1 LTTLSELADL
11 VKGKIVGDPTMVITG
26 VSEIQNG
33 RESTI
38 TFLGNLKYKKYL
50 PTTGASAV
58 VVPEASLL
66 DNKPGI
72 VHHNPQLAIA
82 KILGEFTPKLQYTS
96 GVNETA
102 YVDSKAKIGKNV
114 TIGPFSVIEAGVIIG
129 DDSNIGS
136 HTVIDQKTSIGK
148 NCKIFSNIHIY
159 HGTNIGD
166 NAIIHSGTVIGSDGF
181 GFVTDQDINHKIPQ
195 NGYVII
201 GNDVEIGA
209 NCAIDRGTIGDT
221 IIEDQCKLDNHVH
234 LAHNVRLGKGCLLT
248 AAVTIA
254 GSVEVGEF
262 CIFAGHVGVAPHV
275 KIGARSVLAAKTG
288 VSKSLTG
295 GKVYAGMPAR
305 EIREQHKREAVYLE
319 VVKIKKRLKIL
330 EKRLTQTVNKEP
342 LVHLYHALVLGCI
355 QALRVP
361 LLLNLRLRTMV
372 SNFQERTLLVV
383 LK

>member
-1 LTTLSELADL
+1 MTTLSKLADL

-58 VVPEASLL
+58 VVPEESLL

-319 VVKIKKRLKIL
+319 VIRIQKIL
-330 EKRLTQTVNKEP
+330 KKLENK
-342 LVHLYHALVLGCI
+342 
-355 QALRVP
+355 
-361 LLLNLRLRTMV
+361 
-372 SNFQERTLLVV
+372 
-383 LK
+383 

>member
-1 LTTLSELADL
+1 MTTLSELADL

-38 TFLGNLKYKKYL
+38 TFLSNLKYKKYL

-82 KILGEFTPKLQYTS
+82 KILGEFTPKLRYTS

-319 VVKIKKRLKIL
+319 VVRIQKIL
-330 EKRLTQTVNKEP
+330 KKLEN
-342 LVHLYHALVLGCI
+342 
-355 QALRVP
+355 
-361 LLLNLRLRTMV
+361 ND
-372 SNFQERTLLVV
+372 
-383 LK
+383 

>member
-38 TFLGNLKYKKYL
+38 TFLSNLKYKKYL

-58 VVPEASLL
+58 VVPEESLL
-66 DNKPGI
+66 DNKSGI

-96 GVNETA
+96 GVNDTA
-102 YVDSKAKIGKNV
+102 YVDSKVKIGKNV

-201 GNDVEIGA
+201 GNNVEIGA

-234 LAHNVRLGKGCLLT
+234 LAHNVCLGKGCLLT

-319 VVKIKKRLKIL
+319 VIRIQKRLKRL
-330 EKRLTQTVNKEP
+330 END
-342 LVHLYHALVLGCI
+342 
-355 QALRVP
+355 
-361 LLLNLRLRTMV
+361 
-372 SNFQERTLLVV
+372 
-383 LK
+383 

>member
-1 LTTLSELADL
+1 MTTLSELADL

-319 VVKIKKRLKIL
+319 VVRIQKRLKIL
-330 EKRLTQTVNKEP
+330 EK
-342 LVHLYHALVLGCI
+342 
-355 QALRVP
+355 
-361 LLLNLRLRTMV
+361 
-372 SNFQERTLLVV
+372 
-383 LK
+383 

>member
-1 LTTLSELADL
+1 LTTLSELSDL

-38 TFLGNLKYKKYL
+38 TFLGNLKYKKYV

-82 KILGEFTPKLQYTS
+82 KILGEFTPKLRYTS

-136 HTVIDQKTSIGK
+136 HTVIDQKTCIGK

-201 GNDVEIGA
+201 GNNVEIGA

-319 VVKIKKRLKIL
+319 VVRIKKRLKIL
-330 EKRLTQTVNKEP
+330 EK
-342 LVHLYHALVLGCI
+342 
-355 QALRVP
+355 
-361 LLLNLRLRTMV
+361 
-372 SNFQERTLLVV
+372 
-383 LK
+383 

>member
-1 LTTLSELADL
+1 MTTLSELSDL

-38 TFLGNLKYKKYL
+38 TFLSNSKYKKYL
-50 PTTGASAV
+50 PSTGASAV
-58 VVPEASLL
+58 VVSKASLL

-82 KILGEFTPKLQYTS
+82 KILGEFTPKLQYTR

-181 GFVTDQDINHKIPQ
+181 GFVTDKDINHKIPQ

-201 GNDVEIGA
+201 GNNVEIGA

-319 VVKIKKRLKIL
+319 VVRIQKRLKRL
-330 EKRLTQTVNKEP
+330 EK
-342 LVHLYHALVLGCI
+342 
-355 QALRVP
+355 
-361 LLLNLRLRTMV
+361 
-372 SNFQERTLLVV
+372 
-383 LK
+383 

>member
-1 LTTLSELADL
+1 MTTLSKLADL

-38 TFLGNLKYKKYL
+38 TFLGNIKYKKYL

-58 VVPEASLL
+58 VVPEESLL

-82 KILGEFTPKLQYTS
+82 KILGEFTSKLRYTS

-136 HTVIDQKTSIGK
+136 HTVIGQKTSIGK

-319 VVKIKKRLKIL
+319 VIRIQKIL
-330 EKRLTQTVNKEP
+330 KKLENK
-342 LVHLYHALVLGCI
+342 
-355 QALRVP
+355 
-361 LLLNLRLRTMV
+361 
-372 SNFQERTLLVV
+372 
-383 LK
+383 

>member
-1 LTTLSELADL
+1 LTTLTELADL
-11 VKGKIVGDPTMVITG
+11 VKGKIVGDPTIVITG

-38 TFLGNLKYKKYL
+38 TFLGNLKYKKFL
-50 PTTGASAV
+50 LTTGASAV
-58 VVPEASLL
+58 VVTEASLL
-66 DNKPGI
+66 GNKPGI

-82 KILGEFTPKLQYTS
+82 KILGEFTPDLQYTS

-114 TIGPFSVIEAGVIIG
+114 TIGAFSVIETGVIIG
-129 DDSNIGS
+129 DNSNIGS
-136 HTVIDQKTSIGK
+136 HTIIGQKASIGK
-148 NCKIFSNIHIY
+148 NCNIFSNIHIY
-159 HGTNIGD
+159 YGTNIGD

-181 GFVTDQDINHKIPQ
+181 GFVTDEDINYKIPQ
-195 NGYVII
+195 NGNVII
-201 GNDVEIGA
+201 GNNVEIGA

-305 EIREQHKREAVYLE
+305 EIREQHKREAVYSE
-319 VVKIKKRLKIL
+319 VARILKRLKKL
-330 EKRLTQTVNKEP
+330 EK
-342 LVHLYHALVLGCI
+342 
-355 QALRVP
+355 
-361 LLLNLRLRTMV
+361 
-372 SNFQERTLLVV
+372 
-383 LK
+383 

>member
-1 LTTLSELADL
+1 MTTLSELADL
-11 VKGKIVGDPTMVITG
+11 VKGELIGDPNIVITG

-38 TFLGNLKYKKYL
+38 TFLGNSKYKKYL
-50 PTTGASAV
+50 QTTEASAV
-58 VVPEASLL
+58 VVSEESLL
-66 DNKPGI
+66 NNKSGI

-82 KILGEFTPKLQYTS
+82 KILGEFQPELQFPS
-96 GVNETA
+96 GVNETT
-102 YVDSKAKIGKNV
+102 YIDSKAKIGKNV
-114 TIGPFSVIEAGVIIG
+114 TIGAFSVIEAGVIIE
-129 DDSNIGS
+129 DNSNIGS
-136 HTVIDQKTSIGK
+136 QTVIGQKSSIGK
-148 NCKIFSNIHIY
+148 NSNIFSNIHIY
-159 HGTNIGD
+159 HGTSIGN

-195 NGYVII
+195 NGNVII
-201 GNDVEIGA
+201 GNNVEIGA

-288 VSKSLTG
+288 VSKSLSG

-305 EIREQHKREAVYLE
+305 EIREQHKREAVYSE
-319 VVKIKKRLKIL
+319 VARISKRLKKL
-330 EKRLTQTVNKEP
+330 EE
-342 LVHLYHALVLGCI
+342 
-355 QALRVP
+355 
-361 LLLNLRLRTMV
+361 
-372 SNFQERTLLVV
+372 
-383 LK
+383 

>member
-1 LTTLSELADL
+1 MITLSELSDL

-82 KILGEFTPKLQYTS
+82 KILGEFTPKLQYTN

-159 HGTNIGD
+159 HGTDIGD

-319 VVKIKKRLKIL
+319 VVRIQKRLKIL
-330 EKRLTQTVNKEP
+330 EK
-342 LVHLYHALVLGCI
+342 
-355 QALRVP
+355 
-361 LLLNLRLRTMV
+361 
-372 SNFQERTLLVV
+372 
-383 LK
+383 

>member
-1 LTTLSELADL
+1 MTTLSELSDL

-26 VSEIQNG
+26 VSEIKNG

-50 PTTGASAV
+50 PTTSASAV
-58 VVPEASLL
+58 VVSEASLL

-72 VHHNPQLAIA
+72 IHHNPQLAIA

-96 GVNETA
+96 GVNENA

-159 HGTNIGD
+159 HGTNIGN
-166 NAIIHSGTVIGSDGF
+166 NAIIQSGTVIGSDGF
-181 GFVTDQDINHKIPQ
+181 GFVTDKDINHKIPQ
-195 NGYVII
+195 NGNVII

-209 NCAIDRGTIGDT
+209 NSAIDRGTIGDT
-221 IIEDQCKLDNHVH
+221 VIEDQCKLDNHVH

-288 VSKSLTG
+288 VSKSLIG

-319 VVKIKKRLKIL
+319 VVRIQKRLKRL
-330 EKRLTQTVNKEP
+330 EK
-342 LVHLYHALVLGCI
+342 
-355 QALRVP
+355 
-361 LLLNLRLRTMV
+361 
-372 SNFQERTLLVV
+372 
-383 LK
+383 

>member
-1 LTTLSELADL
+1 LTTLSELSDL

-50 PTTGASAV
+50 PTTSASAV

-129 DDSNIGS
+129 DHSNIGS

-319 VVKIKKRLKIL
+319 VIRIQKIL
-330 EKRLTQTVNKEP
+330 KKLENK
-342 LVHLYHALVLGCI
+342 
-355 QALRVP
+355 
-361 LLLNLRLRTMV
+361 
-372 SNFQERTLLVV
+372 
-383 LK
+383 

>member
-1 LTTLSELADL
+1 MTTLSELSDL

-38 TFLGNLKYKKYL
+38 TFLSNLKYKKYL

-209 NCAIDRGTIGDT
+209 NCAVDRGTIGDT

-319 VVKIKKRLKIL
+319 VVKIQKRLKRL
-330 EKRLTQTVNKEP
+330 EK
-342 LVHLYHALVLGCI
+342 
-355 QALRVP
+355 
-361 LLLNLRLRTMV
+361 
-372 SNFQERTLLVV
+372 
-383 LK
+383 

>member
-1 LTTLSELADL
+1 MTTLSELSDL

-26 VSEIQNG
+26 VSEIKNG

-72 VHHNPQLAIA
+72 IHHNPQLAIA
-82 KILGEFTPKLQYTS
+82 KILGEFTPKLLYTR

-102 YVDSKAKIGKNV
+102 YIDSKAKIGKNV

-136 HTVIDQKTSIGK
+136 HTVIDQKTTIGK

-209 NCAIDRGTIGDT
+209 NCAIDRGTIGNT
-221 IIEDQCKLDNHVH
+221 IIENQCKLDNHVH

-295 GKVYAGMPAR
+295 GKIYAGMPAR

-319 VVKIKKRLKIL
+319 VVRIQKRLKKL
-330 EKRLTQTVNKEP
+330 EK
-342 LVHLYHALVLGCI
+342 
-355 QALRVP
+355 
-361 LLLNLRLRTMV
+361 
-372 SNFQERTLLVV
+372 
-383 LK
+383 

>member
-1 LTTLSELADL
+1 MKTLTELSDL
-11 VKGKIVGDPTMVITG
+11 VKGQIVGDPTIVITG

-38 TFLGNLKYKKYL
+38 TFLGNLKYKKFL
-50 PTTGASAV
+50 LTTGASAV
-58 VVPEASLL
+58 VVTEASLL
-66 DNKPGI
+66 GNKPGI

-82 KILGEFTPKLQYTS
+82 KILGEFTPDLQYTS

-114 TIGPFSVIEAGVIIG
+114 TIGAFSVIETGVIIG
-129 DDSNIGS
+129 DNSNIGS
-136 HTVIDQKTSIGK
+136 HTIIGQKASIGK
-148 NCKIFSNIHIY
+148 NCNIFSNIHIY
-159 HGTNIGD
+159 YGTNIGD

-181 GFVTDQDINHKIPQ
+181 GFVTDEDINYKIPQ
-195 NGYVII
+195 NGNVII
-201 GNDVEIGA
+201 GNNVEIGA

-319 VVKIKKRLKIL
+319 VVRIQKRLKKL
-330 EKRLTQTVNKEP
+330 EK
-342 LVHLYHALVLGCI
+342 
-355 QALRVP
+355 
-361 LLLNLRLRTMV
+361 
-372 SNFQERTLLVV
+372 
-383 LK
+383 

>member
-1 LTTLSELADL
+1 MTTLSELSDL

-38 TFLGNLKYKKYL
+38 TFLSNSKYKKYL
-50 PTTGASAV
+50 PSTGASAV
-58 VVPEASLL
+58 VVSKASLL

-82 KILGEFTPKLQYTS
+82 KILGEFTPKLLYTR

-181 GFVTDQDINHKIPQ
+181 GFVTDKDINHKIPQ

-201 GNDVEIGA
+201 GNNVEIGA

-319 VVKIKKRLKIL
+319 VVRIQKRLKRL
-330 EKRLTQTVNKEP
+330 EK
-342 LVHLYHALVLGCI
+342 
-355 QALRVP
+355 
-361 LLLNLRLRTMV
+361 
-372 SNFQERTLLVV
+372 
-383 LK
+383 

>member
-1 LTTLSELADL
+1 MTTLSKLADL
-11 VKGKIVGDPTMVITG
+11 VKGKIVGDPTIVITG

-38 TFLGNLKYKKYL
+38 TFLSNLKYKKYL

-58 VVPEASLL
+58 VVPEESLL

-102 YVDSKAKIGKNV
+102 YIDSKAKIGKNV

-319 VVKIKKRLKIL
+319 VVRIQKRLKIL
-330 EKRLTQTVNKEP
+330 EK
-342 LVHLYHALVLGCI
+342 
-355 QALRVP
+355 
-361 LLLNLRLRTMV
+361 
-372 SNFQERTLLVV
+372 
-383 LK
+383 

>member
-1 LTTLSELADL
+1 MTTLSELADL

-38 TFLGNLKYKKYL
+38 TFLSNLKYKKYL

-72 VHHNPQLAIA
+72 IHHNPQLAIA

-319 VVKIKKRLKIL
+319 VVKIQKRLKRL
-330 EKRLTQTVNKEP
+330 EK
-342 LVHLYHALVLGCI
+342 
-355 QALRVP
+355 
-361 LLLNLRLRTMV
+361 
-372 SNFQERTLLVV
+372 
-383 LK
+383 

>member
-1 LTTLSELADL
+1 MTTLSELADL

-26 VSEIQNG
+26 VSEIQDG

-129 DDSNIGS
+129 DDPNIGS

-166 NAIIHSGTVIGSDGF
+166 NAIIHSGTVIGSDGL

-319 VVKIKKRLKIL
+319 VVRIQKRLKIL
-330 EKRLTQTVNKEP
+330 EK
-342 LVHLYHALVLGCI
+342 
-355 QALRVP
+355 
-361 LLLNLRLRTMV
+361 
-372 SNFQERTLLVV
+372 
-383 LK
+383 

>member
-1 LTTLSELADL
+1 MTTLSELADL

-38 TFLGNLKYKKYL
+38 TFLSNLKYKKYL

-58 VVPEASLL
+58 VVPEESLL

-319 VVKIKKRLKIL
+319 VVKIQKRLKRL
-330 EKRLTQTVNKEP
+330 EK
-342 LVHLYHALVLGCI
+342 
-355 QALRVP
+355 
-361 LLLNLRLRTMV
+361 
-372 SNFQERTLLVV
+372 
-383 LK
+383 

>member
-1 LTTLSELADL
+1 MTTLAELSDL

-38 TFLGNLKYKKYL
+38 TFLSNLKYKKYL

-319 VVKIKKRLKIL
+319 VVRIQKRLKRL
-330 EKRLTQTVNKEP
+330 EK
-342 LVHLYHALVLGCI
+342 
-355 QALRVP
+355 
-361 LLLNLRLRTMV
+361 
-372 SNFQERTLLVV
+372 
-383 LK
+383 

>member
-1 LTTLSELADL
+1 MTTLSELADL

-38 TFLGNLKYKKYL
+38 TFLSNLKYKKYL

-82 KILGEFTPKLQYTS
+82 KILGEFTSKLRYTS

-319 VVKIKKRLKIL
+319 VVRIQKRLKIL
-330 EKRLTQTVNKEP
+330 EK
-342 LVHLYHALVLGCI
+342 
-355 QALRVP
+355 
-361 LLLNLRLRTMV
+361 
-372 SNFQERTLLVV
+372 
-383 LK
+383 

>member
-1 LTTLSELADL
+1 MTTLSELSDL
-11 VKGKIVGDPTMVITG
+11 VKGKIIGDPTMVITG

-38 TFLGNLKYKKYL
+38 TFLSNSKYKKYL
-50 PTTGASAV
+50 PSTGASAV
-58 VVPEASLL
+58 VVSKASLL

-96 GVNETA
+96 GVNENA

-136 HTVIDQKTSIGK
+136 HTVIDQKTTIGK

-209 NCAIDRGTIGDT
+209 NCAIDRGTIGNT
-221 IIEDQCKLDNHVH
+221 IIENQCKLDNHVH

-254 GSVEVGEF
+254 GSVDVGEF

-275 KIGARSVLAAKTG
+275 TIGARSVLAAKTG
-288 VSKSLTG
+288 VSKSLKG
-295 GKVYAGMPAR
+295 DKVYAGMPAR

-319 VVKIKKRLKIL
+319 VVRIQKRLKKL
-330 EKRLTQTVNKEP
+330 EK
-342 LVHLYHALVLGCI
+342 
-355 QALRVP
+355 
-361 LLLNLRLRTMV
+361 
-372 SNFQERTLLVV
+372 
-383 LK
+383 

>member
-1 LTTLSELADL
+1 MTTLAELADL

-50 PTTGASAV
+50 LTTGASAV

-66 DNKPGI
+66 GNTPGI

-82 KILGEFTPKLQYTS
+82 KILGEFTPELQYTS

-114 TIGPFSVIEAGVIIG
+114 TIGAFSVIETGVIIG
-129 DDSNIGS
+129 DNSNIGS
-136 HTVIDQKTSIGK
+136 HTIISQKTSIGK
-148 NCKIFSNIHIY
+148 NCSIFSNIHIY
-159 HGTNIGD
+159 YGTNIGD

-181 GFVTDQDINHKIPQ
+181 GFVTDKDINYKIPQ
-195 NGYVII
+195 HGNVII
-201 GNDVEIGA
+201 GNNVEIGA
-209 NCAIDRGTIGDT
+209 NCAIDRGTIGNT

-319 VVKIKKRLKIL
+319 VVRIQKRLKKL
-330 EKRLTQTVNKEP
+330 EK
-342 LVHLYHALVLGCI
+342 
-355 QALRVP
+355 
-361 LLLNLRLRTMV
+361 
-372 SNFQERTLLVV
+372 
-383 LK
+383 

>member
-1 LTTLSELADL
+1 MTTLSKLADL

-38 TFLGNLKYKKYL
+38 TFLSNLKYKKYL

-58 VVPEASLL
+58 VVPEESLL

-254 GSVEVGEF
+254 GSVVVGEF

-319 VVKIKKRLKIL
+319 VVRIQKRLKIL
-330 EKRLTQTVNKEP
+330 EK
-342 LVHLYHALVLGCI
+342 
-355 QALRVP
+355 
-361 LLLNLRLRTMV
+361 
-372 SNFQERTLLVV
+372 
-383 LK
+383 

>member
-38 TFLGNLKYKKYL
+38 TFLSNLKYKKYL

-58 VVPEASLL
+58 VVPEESLL

-319 VVKIKKRLKIL
+319 VVRIQKRLKIL
-330 EKRLTQTVNKEP
+330 EK
-342 LVHLYHALVLGCI
+342 
-355 QALRVP
+355 
-361 LLLNLRLRTMV
+361 
-372 SNFQERTLLVV
+372 
-383 LK
+383 

>member
-1 LTTLSELADL
+1 MTTLSELADL

-50 PTTGASAV
+50 QTTGASAV

-129 DDSNIGS
+129 DHSNIGS

-288 VSKSLTG
+288 VSKSLKG

-319 VVKIKKRLKIL
+319 VVRIQKRLKKL
-330 EKRLTQTVNKEP
+330 EK
-342 LVHLYHALVLGCI
+342 
-355 QALRVP
+355 
-361 LLLNLRLRTMV
+361 
-372 SNFQERTLLVV
+372 
-383 LK
+383 

>member
-1 LTTLSELADL
+1 MTTLSELADL

-38 TFLGNLKYKKYL
+38 TFLSNLKYKKYL

-58 VVPEASLL
+58 VVPEESLL

-234 LAHNVRLGKGCLLT
+234 LAHNVCLGKGCLLT

-319 VVKIKKRLKIL
+319 VVKIQKRLKIL
-330 EKRLTQTVNKEP
+330 EK
-342 LVHLYHALVLGCI
+342 
-355 QALRVP
+355 
-361 LLLNLRLRTMV
+361 
-372 SNFQERTLLVV
+372 
-383 LK
+383 

>member
-1 LTTLSELADL
+1 MTTLSELADL

-38 TFLGNLKYKKYL
+38 TFLSNLKYKKYL

-72 VHHNPQLAIA
+72 IHHNPQLAIA

-319 VVKIKKRLKIL
+319 VVRIQKRLKRL
-330 EKRLTQTVNKEP
+330 EK
-342 LVHLYHALVLGCI
+342 
-355 QALRVP
+355 
-361 LLLNLRLRTMV
+361 
-372 SNFQERTLLVV
+372 
-383 LK
+383 

>member
-1 LTTLSELADL
+1 MTTLSKLADL

-50 PTTGASAV
+50 PTTGASAI

-66 DNKPGI
+66 DNKSGI

-129 DDSNIGS
+129 DHSNIGS

-305 EIREQHKREAVYLE
+305 EIGEQHKREAVYLE
-319 VVKIKKRLKIL
+319 VVRIQKRLKRL
-330 EKRLTQTVNKEP
+330 EK
-342 LVHLYHALVLGCI
+342 
-355 QALRVP
+355 
-361 LLLNLRLRTMV
+361 
-372 SNFQERTLLVV
+372 
-383 LK
+383 

>member
-1 LTTLSELADL
+1 MTTLSKLADL

-38 TFLGNLKYKKYL
+38 TFLSNLKYKKYL

-136 HTVIDQKTSIGK
+136 HTVIDQKTCIGK

-319 VVKIKKRLKIL
+319 VVRIQKRLKIL
-330 EKRLTQTVNKEP
+330 EK
-342 LVHLYHALVLGCI
+342 
-355 QALRVP
+355 
-361 LLLNLRLRTMV
+361 
-372 SNFQERTLLVV
+372 
-383 LK
+383 

>member
-1 LTTLSELADL
+1 MTTLSKLADL

-38 TFLGNLKYKKYL
+38 TFLGNIKYKKYL

-58 VVPEASLL
+58 VVPEESLL

-319 VVKIKKRLKIL
+319 VVRIQKRLKKL
-330 EKRLTQTVNKEP
+330 EK
-342 LVHLYHALVLGCI
+342 
-355 QALRVP
+355 
-361 LLLNLRLRTMV
+361 
-372 SNFQERTLLVV
+372 
-383 LK
+383 

>member
-1 LTTLSELADL
+1 MTTLSELSDL
-11 VKGKIVGDPTMVITG
+11 VKGKIIGDPTMVITG

-38 TFLGNLKYKKYL
+38 TFLSNLKYKEYL
-50 PTTGASAV
+50 PTTSASAV
-58 VVPEASLL
+58 VVSQASLL

-82 KILGEFTPKLQYTS
+82 KILGEFTPKLLYTR

-181 GFVTDQDINHKIPQ
+181 GFVTDKDINHKIPQ

-201 GNDVEIGA
+201 GNNVEIGA

-319 VVKIKKRLKIL
+319 VVSILKRLKKL
-330 EKRLTQTVNKEP
+330 EK
-342 LVHLYHALVLGCI
+342 
-355 QALRVP
+355 
-361 LLLNLRLRTMV
+361 
-372 SNFQERTLLVV
+372 
-383 LK
+383 

>member
-1 LTTLSELADL
+1 LTTLSELSDL

-38 TFLGNLKYKKYL
+38 TFLSNLKYKKYL

-58 VVPEASLL
+58 VVTEASLL

-129 DDSNIGS
+129 DHSNIGS

-254 GSVEVGEF
+254 GSVVVGEF

-319 VVKIKKRLKIL
+319 VVKIQKRLKIL
-330 EKRLTQTVNKEP
+330 EK
-342 LVHLYHALVLGCI
+342 
-355 QALRVP
+355 
-361 LLLNLRLRTMV
+361 
-372 SNFQERTLLVV
+372 
-383 LK
+383 